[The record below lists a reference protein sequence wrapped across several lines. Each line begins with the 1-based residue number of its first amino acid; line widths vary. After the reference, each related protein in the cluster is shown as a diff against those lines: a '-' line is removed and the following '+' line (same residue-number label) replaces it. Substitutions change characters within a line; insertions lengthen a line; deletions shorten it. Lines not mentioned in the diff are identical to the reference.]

1 MGILFPYGHPYA
13 FLIRYF
19 VMIMLLF
26 AFLEMRFDRSI
37 IRVNHFIILGLNLT
51 IPLIV
56 FFIIRP
62 INISVASTAFITAI
76 APTAVAT
83 TVIVSLLKGKVDF
96 TAFSLLLT
104 NFSIAIVI
112 PFLLPALISANGE
125 ITVGLVI
132 LPVFSLFAIPFAAAI
147 FIRKLLPKFSSQ
159 LLKFKSFAF
168 YLLVV
173 NIYLGTS
180 KASNFLFNE
189 FDSSYTIILM
199 IALVSLLLC
208 TLNFS
213 LGKMLG
219 GKEFRLESGQSL
231 GQKNNGFTIWLAL
244 TFVSPLAVIGPIF
257 YVLFQN
263 IYVSWQ
269 LHSHSKISMKNN

>member
-1 MGILFPYGHPYA
+1 MGIIFPYGHPYA

-26 AFLEMRFDRSI
+26 AFLEMRFDRKI
-37 IRVNHFIILGLNLT
+37 ARVNHFIILGLNLT

-56 FFIIRP
+56 FFVIRP

-76 APTAVAT
+76 APTAVAS
-83 TVIVSLLKGKVDF
+83 TVIISLLKGKVDF
-96 TAFSLLLT
+96 TGFSLLLT

-125 ITVGLVI
+125 ITVGLVL
-132 LPVFSLFAIPFAAAI
+132 LPVISLFSIPFITAI
-147 FIRKLLPKFSSQ
+147 FIRKVFPKTSAKLLQ
-159 LLKFKSFAF
+159 LKGLAF

-189 FDSSYTIILM
+189 FASSYTVILM
-199 IALVSLLLC
+199 IGFVSLLLC
-208 TLNFS
+208 ALNFS
-213 LGKMLG
+213 LGKMIG

-263 IYVSWQ
+263 IYISWQ
-269 LHSHSKISMKNN
+269 LHIHSKKIQE